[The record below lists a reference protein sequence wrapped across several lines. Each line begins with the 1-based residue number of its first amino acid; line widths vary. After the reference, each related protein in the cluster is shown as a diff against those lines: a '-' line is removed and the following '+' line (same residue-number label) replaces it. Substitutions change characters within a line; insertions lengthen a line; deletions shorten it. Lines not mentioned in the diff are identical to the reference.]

1 VHCQRLWGYVMD
13 TQENVLLSACEV
25 FSERGYHSATT
36 AEICGKAGAN
46 IAAVNYYYRGKKN
59 LYMAIWE
66 KLYLDNMTLRN
77 AEIPTTGSA
86 QDRLFALL
94 RYNIMAVLTTGSANW
109 FTKIVHRELS
119 SPSPMHGKLFKRYL
133 EPMQNQFLAVIR
145 DFMGADMDESKVRL
159 CSLCVH
165 GPIFDLLSFRI
176 KWDESRAENGS
187 QYPLFGS
194 RSNFIEDPESLIR
207 HIQSFTMGGLMTI
220 RDKKSD

>member
-1 VHCQRLWGYVMD
+1 MD

-36 AEICGKAGAN
+36 AEICRKAEAN

-59 LYMAIWE
+59 LYMAVWE
-66 KLYLDNMTLRN
+66 RLFLDNMALR
-77 AEIPTTGSA
+77 AEAIPTTGTA
-86 QDRLFALL
+86 QHRLFALL
-94 RYNIMAVLTTGSANW
+94 RYNIMAVLTTGPANW

-119 SPSPMHGKLFKRYL
+119 SPSPMHGDLFKRYL

-145 DFMGADMDESKVRL
+145 DFMGTDMDENTVRL

-165 GPIFDLLSFRI
+165 GPIYDLLSFRI
-176 KWDESRAENGS
+176 KWDESLADNGS

-194 RSNFIEDPESLIR
+194 RSVFIEDPESLIS
-207 HIQSFTMGGLMTI
+207 HIQTFTCRGLEAI
-220 RDKKSD
+220 RDSKNVTHQ